1 MCYNIFKTKKGTIL
15 IMELKNDF
23 FQSNLKIAYPKDMVL
38 HYNICH
44 ATELLQK
51 YQMTD
56 DKQLLKDANYNIK
69 KSLEALNIPLDETKA
84 SETDTNLERQAKE
97 IYNQVMHFVK
107 LATEK
112 QQNS

>member
-1 MCYNIFKTKKGTIL
+1 
-15 IMELKNDF
+15 MEFKNDL
-23 FQSNLKIAYPKDMVL
+23 FQNTLKITYPKDMVL

-56 DKQLLKDANYNIK
+56 DKQLLKDSNYNIK
-69 KSLEALNIPLDETKA
+69 KCLEALNISLDDTKA
-84 SETDTNLERQAKE
+84 SETDTNIERQAKE
-97 IYNQVMHFVK
+97 IYNQIIHFVK
-107 LATEK
+107 VATEK